1 MIVMNLNNCI
11 MNLDYLFASILNEIY
26 IYILK
31 KI

>member
-11 MNLDYLFASILNEIY
+11 MNLDYLFDSILNEIY